1 MRALARG
8 LLSCKNNGL
17 AMGRRMKFLG
27 TFAALSALPLAA
39 ASAQV
44 RSGVPVAP
52 PPPVY
57 IPPPPTAT
65 QPQPPAAVPQPPV
78 VAPPPVVPPPP
89 LWDPRDALALLG
101 FIQQIGTEGLS
112 PADYDP
118 AGLITALRSGDAMLL
133 AHAATDRF
141 NTLSSDLAFGHVR
154 GDDRQDWHIPDPDLD
169 PNRQA
174 LLLQV
179 ALAQHRVPDAL
190 RGLLPSHPQYAALR
204 HALEITPVTET
215 AKINRIRLNM
225 DRWRWLPRD
234 LGERYIIVN
243 VPAYTAALV
252 EDGVTTS
259 RHHAVAGK
267 ISTPTPQLSATA
279 TGVILNPWWEVP
291 KSIEGEVRGKAGYV
305 PFKDPSGKILR
316 WRQPPGPKNALG
328 QLKFVMPNPKAIYLH
343 DTNARSKF
351 NSQVRA
357 FSHGCIRT
365 EHILAL
371 ATKLLNE
378 PGADGVVTWTP
389 DKIQEALDSQK
400 TVQASFPKPLPVYI
414 VYMSSAA
421 LVDGKIVDYTDV
433 YKRDGKVIA
442 ALLDQQPA
450 AKPPVNGQPVPAKGV
465 ASN

>member
-1 MRALARG
+1 
-8 LLSCKNNGL
+8 
-17 AMGRRMKFLG
+17 MGRRSRFLG
-27 TFAALSALPLAA
+27 TFAALSALPLAW

-44 RSGVPVAP
+44 RSGVPVQPVPPTYAP
-52 PPPVY
+52 PAYV
-57 IPPPPTAT
+57 PPPAAVE
-65 QPQPPAAVPQPPV
+65 PQPPAVVPTPPV
-78 VAPPPVVPPPP
+78 VLPPPM
-89 LWDPRDALALLG
+89 WDPRDAQALLG

-112 PADYDP
+112 PVDYDP
-118 AGLITALRSGDAMLL
+118 DGLIVALRSANPMLL
-133 AHAATDRF
+133 AQAATDRF
-141 NTLSSDLAFGHVR
+141 NRLSSDLAFGHVR

-169 PNRQA
+169 SNQQA
-174 LLLQV
+174 VLLQV

-204 HALEITPVTET
+204 HALEVTPATET

-267 ISTPTPQLSATA
+267 ISTPTPQLSAVA

-305 PFKDPSGKILR
+305 PFKDDKGKILR

-328 QLKFVMPNPKAIYLH
+328 QLKFVMPNSKAIYLH

-378 PGADGVVTWTP
+378 GATIDGTPGGVEWTP
-389 DKIQEALDSQK
+389 DKISAALASEK
-400 TVQASFPKPLPVYI
+400 TVQANFPKPLPVYI

-421 LVDGKIVDYTDV
+421 LVDGTIKDYTDV

-442 ALLDQQPA
+442 ALLDQKPATKPA
-450 AKPPVNGQPVPAKGV
+450 APAKDV
-465 ASN
+465 ASR

>member
-1 MRALARG
+1 MPKG
-8 LLSCKNNGL
+8 LLSFKNNGL
-17 AMGRRMKFLG
+17 AMSRRVKFLG
-27 TFAALSALPLAA
+27 AFAAMSALALTGV
-39 ASAQV
+39 SAETA
-44 RSGVPVAP
+44 AP
-52 PPPVY
+52 PPVAGVPRAVV
-57 IPPPPTAT
+57 
-65 QPQPPAAVPQPPV
+65 QQPPAAIQPPPAAIQPPAV
-78 VAPPPVVPPPP
+78 VLPPP
-89 LWDPRDALALLG
+89 LWDPRDAQALLF
-101 FIQQIGTEGLS
+101 FIQGIASEGLA

-118 AGLITALRSGDAMLL
+118 AGLIAALRTGDQMRVSQ
-133 AHAATDRF
+133 AATERF
-141 NTLSSDLAFGHVR
+141 NQLSSDLAFGRVR
-154 GDDRQDWHIPDPDLD
+154 GDDRQDWHIPDGDLD
-169 PNRQA
+169 PTRQA
-174 LLLQV
+174 LLLQA
-179 ALAQHRVPDAL
+179 ALVQHRVPDAL
-190 RGLLPSHPQYAALR
+190 RGLLPSHPQYAALH
-204 HALEITPVTET
+204 HALEVTPVTET

-234 LGERYIIVN
+234 LGDRYIIVN

-267 ISTPTPQLSATA
+267 ISTPTPQLSALA

-305 PFKDPSGKILR
+305 PFKDPASGKILR

-328 QLKFVMPNPKAIYLH
+328 QLKFVMPNSKAIYLH

-378 PGADGVVTWTP
+378 PATIDGTPAAVEWTP
-389 DKIQEALDSQK
+389 DKISAALASQK

-421 LVDGKIVDYTDV
+421 LVDGTIKDYTDV
-433 YKRDGKVIA
+433 YKRDGRAIA
-442 ALLDQQPA
+442 AL
-450 AKPPVNGQPVPAKGV
+450 NGQPLPPIKPVPA
-465 ASN
+465 ATTTTAAR